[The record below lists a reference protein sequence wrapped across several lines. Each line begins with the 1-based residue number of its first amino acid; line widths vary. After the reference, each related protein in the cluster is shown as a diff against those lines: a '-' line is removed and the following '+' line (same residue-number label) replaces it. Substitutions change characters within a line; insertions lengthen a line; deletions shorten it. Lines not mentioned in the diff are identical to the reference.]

1 MKSKVLNVIRIL
13 FGLILIVFGANKF
26 LGFMPM
32 PELSGQAGDLMG
44 ALGGTGYIFPIVG
57 AVELSVG
64 VLLVLNL
71 FTPLALI
78 VLVPL
83 SVNIVLF
90 HLFLDIGGILPA
102 AIVAGLNL
110 FFIIVYLPSYLPM
123 LSGGSKSGD

>member
-32 PELSGQAGDLMG
+32 PELSGQAGEFMG
-44 ALGGTGYIFPIVG
+44 ALAQTGYIFPVIG
-57 AVELSVG
+57 AVELGVG
-64 VLLVLNL
+64 LLLVLNL

-78 VLVPL
+78 VLVPI

-90 HLFLDIGGILPA
+90 HLFLDIGGIVPA
-102 AIVAGLNL
+102 AVVAGLNL
-110 FFIIVYLPSYLPM
+110 IFIITNLSAYLPM
-123 LSGGSKSGD
+123 LSSGSKSDD